1 MLYALLGAALVG
13 ISLGLLGSGG
23 SILTVPILV
32 YLLGHE
38 EKAAIAE
45 ALAIVGLISLA
56 GAARAALRGM
66 VDWRRVLLFG
76 GPGMVGAV
84 LGGLLAR
91 WVPGAAQVAMLGAI
105 MLIAAYMMARRKDR
119 ERPVERPTPAL
130 LIILQGLGVG
140 MITGLVGVGGGFLI
154 VPALALLGGVPMH
167 TAIGTSLAI
176 ITLNCAAGFSKYLT
190 FLEGQGLAIDW
201 RVIGIFGAV
210 GVGGAL
216 VGGSIGSR
224 VNQATLRKWFGVFL
238 VLMGAYILWR
248 QLPQVV

>member
-1 MLYALLGAALVG
+1 LLYALLGAALVG

-76 GPGMVGAV
+76 GPGMAGAV

-154 VPALALLGGVPMH
+154 VPALALLGG
-167 TAIGTSLAI
+167 A
-176 ITLNCAAGFSKYLT
+176 
-190 FLEGQGLAIDW
+190 
-201 RVIGIFGAV
+201 
-210 GVGGAL
+210 
-216 VGGSIGSR
+216 SR
-224 VNQATLRKWFGVFL
+224 Q
-238 VLMGAYILWR
+238 
-248 QLPQVV
+248 